1 MRSVVKNTLAVTAAG
16 ALALGLAAT
25 SAGATDTSGDSRSDR
40 GRDNLRVIG
49 LSYGTT
55 LSTFTTKHPE
65 NARTIGSVRLTGDT
79 RLVGID
85 YRVQNGALYGV
96 GDTGGLYRIEPSTAA
111 ATKVG
116 RLTIALSGT
125 HFGVDFN
132 PAANAL
138 RVVSDTGQNLRQPFA
153 TIDDGNAMNDA
164 PTVTDGPLNT
174 PSGAATPVPGPA
186 TQGVTGAAYT
196 NNDLDAATATTLFDL
211 NTTTDTV
218 AIQSPANSGFLAT
231 TGSLGVDFAADSGFD
246 IYSKVRPK
254 ATGRAVELFPYAV
267 SNGRLYDV
275 DLLTGQAEDEGRI
288 GVAGV
293 TDLAIPLNQL

>member
-1 MRSVVKNTLAVTAAG
+1 MRSVVKNGLAITAASALALALGTTAAG
-16 ALALGLAAT
+16 ASDG
-25 SAGATDTSGDSRSDR
+25 GSDR
-40 GRDNLRVIG
+40 GRDKLQVIG

-55 LSTFTTKHPE
+55 LSSFSTNNPDK
-65 NARTIGSVRLTGDT
+65 ARRIGLVHLTGDT

-96 GDTGGLYRIEPSTAA
+96 GNAGGLYRLDASNAA

-116 RLTIALSGT
+116 QLTIALSGVN
-125 HFGVDFN
+125 FGVDFN

-138 RVVSDTGQNLRQPFA
+138 RVVSDAGQNLRQPFA
-153 TIDDGNAMNDA
+153 TIAGIAGNDA
-164 PTVTDGPLNT
+164 ATVMDGTLNT
-174 PSGAATPVPGPA
+174 PSGAATPVAGPP
-186 TQGVTGAAYT
+186 TTSVTGAAYT
-196 NNDLDAATATTLFDL
+196 NNDLDATTATTLFDI
-211 NTTTDTV
+211 NTTSDTV

-254 ATGRAVELFPYAV
+254 ATGRTVELFPYAV
-267 SNGRLYDV
+267 SNGRLYDIN
-275 DLLTGQAEDEGRI
+275 LLTGQATDDGRI
-288 GVAGV
+288 GVARV